1 MMQRF
6 GPATR
11 PPSPR
16 LFSPSASRPGRA
28 RGFMHGLWV
37 ALGVGVLAIG
47 GCDKAGAY
55 GEVNSIIVGASMAL
69 WDEVGEAVATG
80 LEPTIFT
87 VRDERT
93 FKITHQDP
101 LAPDWEILREF
112 KQVLLIG
119 TPEDPWIAEAL
130 EESDTNPE
138 PVGGASIFQLVDIW
152 ARGQLVT
159 VLLLSAGGGADEVE
173 AHVDELLELFDEQYR
188 TYAQARMFV
197 SGHDSLLADTLRALG
212 GFALDLPRVY
222 LWDHQDSVFI
232 FRNDNP
238 DPAELI
244 REIAVTWRSP
254 IDEPLADSAILD
266 WRLSLTREYYT
277 DEQVVSGQIAPDR
290 GPSDEIREIR
300 GIWESPPE
308 AWPAAGPFLTRT
320 RACPAQDRLYLL
332 DSWLYAPGKD
342 KYEYMLQLE
351 YILDSFDCESGLPA
365 AAM

>member
-1 MMQRF
+1 MIPNVVAWMRPLDRAVFARVAF
-6 GPATR
+6 G
-11 PPSPR
+11 
-16 LFSPSASRPGRA
+16 
-28 RGFMHGLWV
+28 V
-37 ALGVGVLAIG
+37 CVLAAG
-47 GCDKAGAY
+47 GCEKSGAF
-55 GEVNSIIVGASMAL
+55 GEANSIIVGAATEL
-69 WDEVGEAVATG
+69 WDEVGDAVAAG

-119 TPEDPWIAEAL
+119 TPENPWVAEAL
-130 EESDTNPE
+130 EERGGARPE
-138 PVGGASIFQLVDIW
+138 PLGAPSIFQLIDVW

-159 VLLLSAGGGADEVE
+159 VLLLPPGGGADEVE
-173 AHVDELLELFDEQYR
+173 ARVDDLLELFDEQYR
-188 TYAQARMFV
+188 TYAHARMFV
-197 SGHDSLLADTLRALG
+197 SGHDSTLADTLRAVG

-222 LWDHQDSVFI
+222 RWDYRDSVFV

-244 REIAVTWRSP
+244 REIAVTWRAP
-254 IDEPLADSAILD
+254 VADPLPDSAILD
-266 WRLSLTREYYT
+266 WRLSLTREYYA
-277 DEQVVSGQIAPDR
+277 DEQVVAEELGPGRSLSGEAY
-290 GPSDEIREIR
+290 EIR
-300 GIWESPPE
+300 GVWESPPE

-320 RACPAQDRLYLL
+320 KACPGQDRLYLL

-351 YILDSFDCESGLPA
+351 YILDSFECESGRTVA
-365 AAM
+365 VG

>member
-1 MMQRF
+1 MKRPF
-6 GPATR
+6 GLAT
-11 PPSPR
+11 
-16 LFSPSASRPGRA
+16 
-28 RGFMHGLWV
+28 
-37 ALGVGVLAIG
+37 LGVCLLALW
-47 GCDKAGAY
+47 GCDKTGAY
-55 GEVNSIIVGASMAL
+55 GDVNSIIVGASMGL
-69 WDEVGEAVATG
+69 WDEVGEAVTTG

-101 LAPDWEILREF
+101 LAADWEILREF

-119 TPEDPWIAEAL
+119 TLEDPWVAEAM
-130 EESDTNPE
+130 EESDVENTE
-138 PVGGASIFQLVDIW
+138 PFGVPGVIQLIDVW

-159 VLLLSAGGGADEVE
+159 VLLLSPGGGAAEVE
-173 AHVDELLELFDEQYR
+173 AHVGQLLELFDGQYR
-188 TYAQARMFV
+188 TYARTRMFV
-197 SGHDSLLADTLRALG
+197 SGRDSLLADTLRAVG

-222 LWDHQDSVFI
+222 RWDYQDSVFI

-254 IDEPLADSAILD
+254 VAEPLADSAILD
-266 WRLSLTREYYT
+266 WRLSLTRQYYT
-277 DEQVVSGQIAPDR
+277 DEQVVTGDVTPGRDL
-290 GPSDEIREIR
+290 SDDAYELR
-300 GIWESPPE
+300 GIWESPPG

-320 RACPAQDRLYLL
+320 KACPGQDRVYLL

-351 YILDSFDCESGLPA
+351 YILDSFACEAAVPA
-365 AAM
+365 AM

>member
-1 MMQRF
+1 MI
-6 GPATR
+6 
-11 PPSPR
+11 R
-16 LFSPSASRPGRA
+16 LFCGAMWGTC
-28 RGFMHGLWV
+28 
-37 ALGVGVLAIG
+37 VLAVA
-47 GCDKAGAY
+47 GCDKTGAY
-55 GEVNSIIVGASMAL
+55 GDVNSIIVGASMEL
-69 WDEVGEAVATG
+69 WDEVGETVTSG

-101 LAPDWEILREF
+101 LAADWEILREF

-119 TPEDPWIAEAL
+119 RSEDPWVSEAL
-130 EESDTNPE
+130 EEGGMTDPE
-138 PVGGASIFQLVDIW
+138 SVGAPGVFQLIDVW

-159 VLLLSAGGGADEVE
+159 VLRLPPGGGADEVE
-173 AHVDELLELFDEQYR
+173 ARVGELGELFDAQYR
-188 TYAQARMFV
+188 TYAHARMFV
-197 SGHDSLLADTLRALG
+197 SGRDSLLADTLRAAG
-212 GFALDLPRVY
+212 GFMLDLPRVY
-222 LWDHQDSVFI
+222 RWDYQDSVFI

-254 IDEPLADSAILD
+254 ISEPLGDSAILD
-266 WRLSLTREYYT
+266 WRLGLTRDYYT
-277 DEQVVSGQIAPDR
+277 DEQVVTEELEPGR
-290 GPSDEIREIR
+290 GLADEVYEVR

-320 RACPAQDRLYLL
+320 MPCPEQDRLYLL

-351 YILDSFDCESGLPA
+351 YILDSFECES
-365 AAM
+365 